1 MKLPPQ
7 PNLERL
13 WTGEVGREN
22 VEEAE
27 SMIKKWREERREFS
41 LIFGESAHV
50 SSVLDDFQAAPS
62 LHPSLPP
69 SLAGSLVRVW
79 LDGISRGMNKW
90 FLVIPR

>member
-1 MKLPPQ
+1 M
-7 PNLERL
+7 
-13 WTGEVGREN
+13 
-22 VEEAE
+22 EEAE

-62 LHPSLPP
+62 IPPFLP
-69 SLAGSLVRVW
+69 LLLVRVW

>member
-1 MKLPPQ
+1 MK
-7 PNLERL
+7 RL

-27 SMIKKWREERREFS
+27 SMIKKWRERERREFS

-62 LHPSLPP
+62 LSCWYVF
-69 SLAGSLVRVW
+69 GWTGYLVE
-79 LDGISRGMNKW
+79 
-90 FLVIPR
+90 

>member
-1 MKLPPQ
+1 MQLPPQ
-7 PNLERL
+7 PNLERF
-13 WTGEVGREN
+13 WPGEVGREN

-62 LHPSLPP
+62 LPL
-69 SLAGSLVRVW
+69 LVRVW

>member
-1 MKLPPQ
+1 M
-7 PNLERL
+7 
-13 WTGEVGREN
+13 
-22 VEEAE
+22 EEAE
-27 SMIKKWREERREFS
+27 SMIKKWRERDREERREFS
-41 LIFGESAHV
+41 LIFGGSAHV

-62 LHPSLPP
+62 HPSLPP

>member
-1 MKLPPQ
+1 M
-7 PNLERL
+7 ERFC
-13 WTGEVGREN
+13 TSEVGEN

-62 LHPSLPP
+62 LPL
-69 SLAGSLVRVW
+69 LVRVW

>member
-1 MKLPPQ
+1 MELPPQ

-27 SMIKKWREERREFS
+27 SMIKKWRERDREERREFS

-62 LHPSLPP
+62 LPL
-69 SLAGSLVRVW
+69 LVRVW

>member
-27 SMIKKWREERREFS
+27 SMIKKWRERDREERREFS

-62 LHPSLPP
+62 LPSLPP
-69 SLAGSLVRVW
+69 SLAGTCLAGR
-79 LDGISRGMNKW
+79 DISWNE
-90 FLVIPR
+90 